1 MDLIQHDRGGEALA
15 GTFCMGLL
23 AHVDAG
29 KTTLSEGLLYCAGD
43 IRRLGRVDHADA
55 FLDNFALERE
65 RGITIFSKEA
75 RLTIGERTATLLDT
89 PGHVDFSAETERTL
103 DVLDC
108 AVLVISAPE
117 GVQSHTRTLW
127 GLLRRREIPTMVFVN
142 KMDLPG
148 ADRERVL
155 AELTAQLGD
164 GFFEPDRPDPE
175 ALALTDEA
183 LLEEHLERGTLS
195 DASLNAAF
203 ARGHVYPCY
212 FGAALKL
219 QGVEELLVGLARF
232 APVRDYGDKF
242 GARVFKISRDAEGKR
257 LTHMK
262 VTGGVL
268 RVRDTLSGH
277 GWEEK
282 VTQLR
287 VYSGAKFTPVDEV
300 RAGEVAA
307 VTGLSA
313 TYAGEG
319 LGEEPDGRAP
329 VLEPVLNYEVLLP
342 DRADIHRALAQ
353 LHELEEEVPALRLL
367 WDRRSGRLNAQIMGR
382 VQLEVLKRQVKD
394 RFDLDIAFGPGAI
407 IYRETVANRV
417 EGVGHYEPLRH
428 YAEVHLILEPGERGS
443 GVEIAS
449 AVPPDTLAGSWQR
462 LILTHLRE
470 KQHIGVL
477 TGSPLTDVKI
487 TLASGRAHLKHTEG
501 GDFREATYRAVRQG
515 LMGAQCVL
523 LEPWY
528 DFRLELPAENVGRAM
543 ADLTLA
549 GAAFEQGEG
558 AAGLAVLTG
567 SGPVSA
573 LREYPAE
580 VAAYTRGQG
589 RVSFV
594 FHGYE
599 PCRDQDAVVEAVGY
613 DPDAD
618 MDNPSYS
625 VFCAHGAGVT
635 VPWDEVPRR
644 MHLPSALAPAPTLG
658 PPAEVRE
665 AAARYVRL
673 VATDKELMAIFERT
687 YGKTERGE
695 EALRPAPKEPK
706 SAPKEPKRPKP
717 PQKDGL
723 EFVLVDGY
731 NVIFAWPDLKRLAA
745 QSLDA
750 ARERLIERL
759 RNYQGFKQN
768 AVIVVFDAYKVKNN
782 PGSVQHLGGVSVV
795 YTKEA
800 ETADMYIERAAYDLS
815 KRHNVRVATSDGAE
829 QMIILGAG
837 ALRVPAL
844 SFESEV
850 LEVERAI
857 GEYLKEYNG

>member
-1 MDLIQHDRGGEALA
+1 
-15 GTFCMGLL
+15 MGLL

-353 LHELEEEVPALRLL
+353 LHELEEEEPELRLL

>member
-1 MDLIQHDRGGEALA
+1 MA

-127 GLLRRREIPTMVFVN
+127 GLLRRRDIPTLVFVN

-155 AELTAQLGD
+155 AELTDQLGD

-183 LLEEHLERGTLS
+183 LLEEHLEKGTLS

-219 QGVEELLVGLARF
+219 QGVEELLAGLARF

-257 LTHMK
+257 LTHLK

-268 RVRDTLSGH
+268 RVRDTLSGQ

-287 VYSGAKFTPVDEV
+287 VYSGAKYTPVDEV

-353 LHELEEEVPALRLL
+353 LHELEEEEPELRLL

-428 YAEVHLILEPGERGS
+428 YAEVHLIIEPGERGS

-558 AAGLAVLTG
+558 LAGLAVLTG

-599 PCRDQDAVVEAVGY
+599 PCRDQDAVVEAIGY

-618 MDNPSYS
+618 MENPSYS

-644 MHLPSALAPAPTLG
+644 MHLPSALAPAPSLG

-687 YGKTERGE
+687 YGKVERGE

-731 NVIFAWPDLKRLAA
+731 NVIFAWPDLNRLAA

-759 RNYQGFKQN
+759 RNYQGFRQN

>member
-353 LHELEEEVPALRLL
+353 LHELEEEEPELRLL

>member
-1 MDLIQHDRGGEALA
+1 
-15 GTFCMGLL
+15 MGLL

-353 LHELEEEVPALRLL
+353 LHELEEEEPELRLL

-800 ETADMYIERAAYDLS
+800 ETADMYIEWAAYDLS